1 MGPLQV
7 AVSSVMSIVV
17 YSLLLFGAFKVVQ
30 IATELSEIK
39 ELLKDIKRNTEDN
52 SPTALSAVRS
62 PENLMRAVAAATYP
76 PPDYPEVP
84 AITLGDVPVGSPEQK
99 L

>member
-7 AVSSVMSIVV
+7 AISSLATIVV
-17 YSLLLFGAFKVVQ
+17 YSLLLFAAFKIVQ
-30 IATELSEIK
+30 IATELGEIK
-39 ELLKDIKRNTEDN
+39 ELLKDIKRNGEDN
-52 SPTALSAVRS
+52 SPGGLATGRS
-62 PENLMRAVAAATYP
+62 PESLMRAVAAATYP

-84 AITLGDVPVGSPEQK
+84 EIPVASTEHK